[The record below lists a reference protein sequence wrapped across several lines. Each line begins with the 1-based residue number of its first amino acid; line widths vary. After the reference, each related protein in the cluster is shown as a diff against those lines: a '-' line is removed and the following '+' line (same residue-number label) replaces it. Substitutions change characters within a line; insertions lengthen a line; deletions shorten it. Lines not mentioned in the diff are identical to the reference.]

1 MELSNKIRNLFSFA
15 DPHLLEEVLTEAKFQ
30 EIPSGTTILRAEQYV
45 KVIPLVISGVIKV
58 FTSSGEKELLLYYI
72 RSGESCV
79 MSFASGLKNEPSK
92 VFALTEEDTVVLLMP
107 VDKVAV
113 WSKIY
118 PELNTLFFQQFNL
131 RYADLLET
139 INHVLFDK
147 LDQRVYEYLK
157 SKAAITGKKAL
168 KIPHKN
174 IAADLGTAREV
185 VSRILKKLES
195 EKRIAL
201 VNNEI
206 EIL

>member
-1 MELSNKIRNLFSFA
+1 MDLSNKIRNLFSFA

-92 VFALTEEDTVVLLMP
+92 VFALTEEDAVVLLMP

-195 EKRIAL
+195 EKRITL

>member
-1 MELSNKIRNLFSFA
+1 MDLSNKIRNLFSFA
-15 DPHLLEEVLTEAKFQ
+15 DPHLLEEVLNEAKFQ

-92 VFALTEEDTVVLLMP
+92 VFALTEEVTVVLLMP

-139 INHVLFDK
+139 INHVLFEK

-157 SKAAITGKKAL
+157 S
-168 KIPHKN
+168 
-174 IAADLGTAREV
+174 
-185 VSRILKKLES
+185 
-195 EKRIAL
+195 
-201 VNNEI
+201 
-206 EIL
+206 

>member
-1 MELSNKIRNLFSFA
+1 MDLSNKIRNLFSFA

-92 VFALTEEDTVVLLMP
+92 VLALTEEDTVVLLMP

>member
-1 MELSNKIRNLFSFA
+1 MVLSAEIRRLFSFA
-15 DPHLLEEVLTEAKFQ
+15 DPHLLEEILNEAKFQ

-45 KVIPLVISGVIKV
+45 KVIPLVIKGMIKV

-72 RSGESCV
+72 QPGESCV

-92 VFALTEEDTVVLLMP
+92 VHALTVEDTAVLLMP

-113 WSKIY
+113 WSKLY

-157 SKAAITGKKAL
+157 SKAAITGRRAL
-168 KIPHKN
+168 KMPHKS

-195 EKRIAL
+195 EKRIAI

>member
-1 MELSNKIRNLFSFA
+1 MDLSNKIRNLFSFA

>member
-1 MELSNKIRNLFSFA
+1 MDLSNKIRNLFSFA

-92 VFALTEEDTVVLLMP
+92 VFALTEEDAVVLLMP

>member
-157 SKAAITGKKAL
+157 SKAVITGKKAL

>member
-1 MELSNKIRNLFSFA
+1 MDLSNKIRNLFSFS

>member
-107 VDKVAV
+107 VDKVAI

-157 SKAAITGKKAL
+157 SKAVITGKKAL

>member
-107 VDKVAV
+107 VDKVAI

-157 SKAAITGKKAL
+157 SKAVITGKKAL
-168 KIPHKN
+168 KIPHKI

>member
-1 MELSNKIRNLFSFA
+1 MDLSNKIRNLFSFA

-107 VDKVAV
+107 VDKVAG

-195 EKRIAL
+195 EKRITL

>member
-1 MELSNKIRNLFSFA
+1 MDLSNKIRNLFSFA

-107 VDKVAV
+107 VDKVTV